1 MIILLVPPKEN
12 FIFSQFHFILFFRT
26 ISRSSKKEESLGDS
40 GSSLLVPACD
50 PGSRLLPEKRWYFL
64 HCDSLCWGC
73 GKMYERATVVTVAL
87 AGQSRGCYISCNVQ
101 DSPMYRKTIL
111 PYSNA
116 RGAPNRKHWFIKC
129 LSISLAFQGQ
139 LSVMQSIFLATIL

>member
-1 MIILLVPPKEN
+1 MIILLIPPKEN

-40 GSSLLVPACD
+40 GSSLLMPECN
-50 PGSRLLPEKRWYFL
+50 PGSHLLSEKRWYFL
-64 HCDSLCWGC
+64 YCDSLWWGC
-73 GKMYERATVVTVAL
+73 GKMYESATVVTVAL
-87 AGQSRGCYISCNVQ
+87 AGQSQGCYISCNMQ

-116 RGAPNRKHWFIKC
+116 RGAPNRKQWFIKC
-129 LSISLAFQGQ
+129 LSISLPLEGQ
-139 LSVMQSIFLATIL
+139 LSVIQSIFLATIL

>member
-64 HCDSLCWGC
+64 HCDSLWWGC

-116 RGAPNRKHWFIKC
+116 RGAPNRKH
-129 LSISLAFQGQ
+129 
-139 LSVMQSIFLATIL
+139 